1 MVCLPLTLPECQV
14 EVDTLELW
22 VCWRLSEEKQCE
34 QEIGRRWMWQP
45 EDRTLGS
52 SSREPDVR
60 ITGADSLQ
68 LLPLQDPCCL
78 LAELTLPWLLLASV
92 GAQQR

>member
-1 MVCLPLTLPECQV
+1 
-14 EVDTLELW
+14 
-22 VCWRLSEEKQCE
+22 
-34 QEIGRRWMWQP
+34 MWQP